1 MKITNREKL
10 LSKSFKRKVD
20 EEYKSKSS
28 NEIAELLKVN
38 KDFLSTEEWFILKAQ
53 TIAKYG
59 CTCMRCK
66 RKILNWTSINVDH
79 IKPRKF
85 YPNLS
90 NDPDNLQILCGNCN
104 KLKGNSHDID
114 YRGTK
119 CQYS

>member
-1 MKITNREKL
+1 MKITDKEKL
-10 LSKSFKRKVD
+10 LSISFKRKVD
-20 EEYKSKSS
+20 EEYKSKS
-28 NEIAELLKVN
+28 NNQIAELLKEN

-85 YPNLS
+85 YPHLS
-90 NDPDNLQILCGNCN
+90 NDLDNLQILCGNCN

-114 YRGTK
+114 YRSTK
-119 CQYS
+119 CQSI